1 MALNVISNFAANVAH
16 RSLTMSD
23 AAQTSSLTKLA
34 SGKRVLSAKD
44 DAASLAIG
52 SRLNAEVVAM
62 RTAKVN
68 AGQAGSM
75 LQIADGAMSTISDIL
90 VRMKEL
96 AVQASSGQFS
106 DTERTIL
113 NNEFTALRSEVTRIS
128 QDTEFNGIQLING
141 ADLNETTSSSK
152 LQNLG
157 VQDILFD
164 TSTFS
169 SDDNAYRFEYTQA
182 TNTVRMVALSTVT
195 SGVPVTTSVNLSA
208 TDITDINALTG
219 TDTKDIAIGTTGITV
234 RFRDTRARSEP

>member
-16 RSLTMSD
+16 RSLMQTDMEV
-23 AAQTSSLTKLA
+23 TSSLTKLA
-34 SGKRVLSAKD
+34 SGKRVVSAKD

-113 NNEFTALRSEVTRIS
+113 NNEFVALRNEVDRIS
-128 QDTEFNGIQLING
+128 NDTEFNGTSLIKG
-141 ADLNETTSSSK
+141 ADLNETSSSST
-152 LQNLG
+152 LTNLG
-157 VQDILFD
+157 IQDILFD

-169 SDDNAYRFEYTQA
+169 SDSNVYRFEYTQSS
-182 TNTVRMVALSTVT
+182 NTVTMVLLNTVT
-195 SGVPVTTSVNLSA
+195 AGAPVTTSVFLLA
-208 TDITDINALTG
+208 G
-219 TDTKDIAIGTTGITV
+219 
-234 RFRDTRARSEP
+234 